1 MGAPAVEPPKNS
13 TWRSSAPAGTTEHMM
28 SAAVT
33 RRGEPQEPS
42 VEQARESSDEW
53 RFDQPPMGGHR
64 VDGQARDGV
73 NLVLLVSLV
82 GWVCSSSAQKEAKKR
97 VLFSVSA

>member
-33 RRGEPQEPS
+33 RRGRAAGALCG
-42 VEQARESSDEW
+42 ARESSDEW
-53 RFDQPPMGGHR
+53 RFDQPPVGGHR
-64 VDGQARDGV
+64 GDVTPQDTRSGKGMGSRGPCLQQQ
-73 NLVLLVSLV
+73 
-82 GWVCSSSAQKEAKKR
+82 C
-97 VLFSVSA
+97 

>member
-33 RRGEPQEPS
+33 RRGRELEGEPQEPS
-42 VEQARESSDEW
+42 ESQARESSDEW
-53 RFDQPPMGGHR
+53 RFDQPPVGGHR
-64 VDGQARDGV
+64 GDVTPQDTRSGKGMGSRGPCLQQQ
-73 NLVLLVSLV
+73 
-82 GWVCSSSAQKEAKKR
+82 C
-97 VLFSVSA
+97 